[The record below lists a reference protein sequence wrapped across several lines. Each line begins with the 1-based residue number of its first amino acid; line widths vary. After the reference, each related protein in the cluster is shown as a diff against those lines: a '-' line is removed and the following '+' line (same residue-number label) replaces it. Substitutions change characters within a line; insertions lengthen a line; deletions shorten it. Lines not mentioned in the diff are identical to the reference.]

1 MKIDQKENLC
11 NTRITDFMA
20 SAKQI
25 AWRKKFA
32 RMSKAGKFRKKTHA
46 GFKAKSDSM
55 SAKTKRASG
64 YTLDEWEKRNKKSK
78 SKKSNPH
85 NSSSHKSA
93 WDGLRK
99 DYLKKPSKT
108 PTDLVNELM
117 SDQTQGRKGAFWRG
131 SYRVPFYIKSN
142 KPTEDIIVVT
152 SEDHRGADGD
162 YYISKRNLNQ
172 TIFDV

>member
-1 MKIDQKENLC
+1 
-11 NTRITDFMA
+11 MA

-32 RMSKAGKFRKKTHA
+32 RMSKAGKFKK
-46 GFKAKSDSM
+46 S
-55 SAKTKRASG
+55 
-64 YTLDEWEKRNKKSK
+64 KKSK
-78 SKKSNPH
+78 SKSTTHRKTLKSNPH
-85 NSSSHKSA
+85 NSA

-117 SDQTQGRKGAFWRG
+117 SDQTEGRSGAFWRG